1 MPLEWESISLML
13 SLLLMSRFQS
23 QWRITIRR
31 VEEQAEMEAKAIVS
45 YISDPLIEKSMTSL
59 PQILPLSKTIK

>member
-1 MPLEWESISLML
+1 
-13 SLLLMSRFQS
+13 MSRFQS
-23 QWRITIRR
+23 QWRITIKR
-31 VEEQAEMEAKAIVS
+31 VEEQAEMEAKAIAS

>member
-23 QWRITIRR
+23 QWRITIKR
-31 VEEQAEMEAKAIVS
+31 VEEQAEMEAKAIAS

>member
-23 QWRITIRR
+23 QWRITIKR
-31 VEEQAEMEAKAIVS
+31 VEEQAEMEAKAIAS
-45 YISDPLIEKSMTSL
+45 YIFDPLIEKSMTSL